1 MLKSFRSMKP
11 RRGIRALVS
20 ALPVLALTCSGTLAQ
35 STEVGQSVRVQ
46 NVVTAS
52 LNSRRLAPKDPV
64 YASESV
70 SAEINS
76 HGEIR
81 LNDNSRIVVGE
92 NSVVRLDDF
101 VVGGRGFQQG
111 TIEVAK
117 GAFRFITGNSPKGAF
132 TVKTPVSTIGMRG
145 TVFDVYVNDFGLTRV
160 VLFKGEIEAC
170 SSSNCVT
177 VTRPCDIAEV
187 TSGEAH
193 QLPYLRSGNRAS
205 EDNDYSLTSRQNRFQ
220 FGWRAPVLTC
230 AVRAALDPAVQNSR
244 APAPGEGGGGNFGN
258 SEPDPE
264 PDPEPQGDLGTTDP
278 GCGGS
283 TSGC

>member
-1 MLKSFRSMKP
+1 MLKSFRSIRPKHS
-11 RRGIRALVS
+11 IRALVS
-20 ALPVLALTCSGTLAQ
+20 ALPLLALTCSGTMAQ
-35 STEVGQSVRVQ
+35 SNEVGQSVRVQ

-132 TVKTPVSTIGMRG
+132 TVKTPVSTIGVRG

-177 VTRPCDIAEV
+177 VTRPCDIAEIAP
-187 TSGEAH
+187 GDAH
-193 QLPYLRSGNRAS
+193 SLPYLRSGDRAS
-205 EDNDYSLTSRQNRFQ
+205 EDNDYSLTSGQNRFQ
-220 FGWRAPVLTC
+220 SGWRAPVRTC
-230 AVRAALDPAVQNSR
+230 AIRAALDPTLRVP
-244 APAPGEGGGGNFGN
+244 PATTPGNGNEDRGK
-258 SEPDPE
+258 SGQAPDPGN
-264 PDPEPQGDLGTTDP
+264 QGKNGSI
-278 GCGGS
+278 GCGG
-283 TSGC
+283 TYC